1 MSGGTSPLLSSSWK
15 VGIPVGTTVEPAK
28 DLVDV
33 TGVPLGELRASVV
46 GQAVVDEVV
55 LREHDQ
61 TQDQRDV

>member
-1 MSGGTSPLLSSSWK
+1 M
-15 VGIPVGTTVEPAK
+15 GTTVEPAK

-33 TGVPLGELRASVV
+33 TGVPLGELRASVA

-55 LREHDQ
+55 EREHDQ